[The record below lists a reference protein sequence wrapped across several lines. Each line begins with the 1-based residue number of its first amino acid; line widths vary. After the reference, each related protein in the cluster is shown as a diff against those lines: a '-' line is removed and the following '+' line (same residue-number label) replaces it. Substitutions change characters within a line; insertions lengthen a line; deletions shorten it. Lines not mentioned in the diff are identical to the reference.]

1 MLDNLSVELLEL
13 KLTLEGLER
22 ERDFYFRKLTNIED
36 VIQDDDN
43 KMFSKIKDI
52 LYNAEDVF

>member
-52 LYNAEDVF
+52 LYNAEDEF